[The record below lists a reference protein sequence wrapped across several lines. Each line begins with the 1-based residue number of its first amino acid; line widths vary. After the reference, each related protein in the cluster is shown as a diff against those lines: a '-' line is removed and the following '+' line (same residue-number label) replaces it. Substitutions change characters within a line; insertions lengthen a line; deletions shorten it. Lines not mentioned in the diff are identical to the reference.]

1 MLLNS
6 SVLDKRFSS
15 YAQTDGTCSRQVTC
29 NAAVQTQTNTRLAS
43 HNQQLTEYYRAVMKF
58 TSAAK
63 KFTAEFRFVFAE
75 NRHSSTLLSLTALS
89 VGTTRVSRYWETH
102 NQSGFYLRLPSTLG
116 ATNMIFPTDGRG
128 QISSPLYEY
137 LMTSMRTKLTT
148 ITRRST
154 DATSR
159 RSASRLHWQRRWAIL
174 HAKKT
179 TTVLCRLSSTILLCN
194 NQRRITERER
204 VIKPSVQTW

>member
-15 YAQTDGTCSRQVTC
+15 YAQTDGTCSRQVTH

-137 LMTSMRTKLTT
+137 LMTSMRTIDNNHTEIDRCHFTTVGRPPSLTT
-148 ITRRST
+148 EMGDPPRKKNNNCAVPVITNDSIMQQPEK
-154 DATSR
+154 D
-159 RSASRLHWQRRWAIL
+159 HWAGKG
-174 HAKKT
+174 H
-179 TTVLCRLSSTILLCN
+179 
-194 NQRRITERER
+194 
-204 VIKPSVQTW
+204 